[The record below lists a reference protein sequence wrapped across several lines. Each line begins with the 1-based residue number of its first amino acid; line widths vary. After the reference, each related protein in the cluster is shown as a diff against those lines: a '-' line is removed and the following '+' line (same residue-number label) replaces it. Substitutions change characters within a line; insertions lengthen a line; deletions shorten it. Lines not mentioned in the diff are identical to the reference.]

1 MATGH
6 KIAITLWLP
15 VKNNGTTGRAIIN
28 QKLRILIGFGFAFL
42 FLIAS
47 ASLLFITESALST
60 WQQLQE
66 LPTWVMTTLFLV
78 FGSLG
83 LLCTWIILRLFFP
96 RKSKTKQAASA
107 LDLNQEEAL
116 NERILK
122 ASEAGVDIEA
132 VEDIIED
139 LKVRRAE
146 GRIYISFFG
155 EVNMGKSSIISA
167 MLPDAKPSISA
178 IGGST
183 TEIKH
188 YVWKSKANDQ
198 LIISD
203 VPGSAQANKFLSKEL
218 GLDEATRAHIVIY
231 VCDGDLN
238 RNQFQEINA
247 LLALNKPTIIAL
259 NKSDHYNDIELH
271 KIKRKIRERLSND
284 YAKDI
289 TENNIGKNITKNAA
303 KNVEHK
309 AEKKVKNRDQ
319 GKLKNAPKNIVAD
332 IVSIQTNGTE
342 TVIRISPEGEEE
354 TLTLPTPPQVNALT
368 KAVQLTIDNSAA
380 SLENLRD
387 ASVFVLAES
396 YLNQAERDH
405 KKQQAEEVVQ
415 QYTRKALI
423 GAVAAVSPGTDI
435 IVQAYLGTSM
445 VKALCDIYEVPARE
459 FDVDKF
465 LKLIQ
470 SHVGKKFPIILAII
484 GNVFKAF
491 PGIGTITGGLIHAV
505 AYGLIFDTLGK
516 SIIRTHESRGDIR
529 PAVAAKVF
537 QETLSEDLESRTK
550 GFIKTALQAKRNF
563 KKLQRNEA

>member
-1 MATGH
+1 
-6 KIAITLWLP
+6 
-15 VKNNGTTGRAIIN
+15 
-28 QKLRILIGFGFAFL
+28 L

-66 LPTWVMTTLFLV
+66 LPTWVMTTLFLI

-83 LLCTWIILRLFFP
+83 LLCTWIILRLFYP
-96 RKSKTKQAASA
+96 RKLKPKQAESA

-116 NERILK
+116 NKRILK

-146 GRIYISFFG
+146 GKIYISFFG

-167 MLPDAKPSISA
+167 MLPTAKPSIGA

-259 NKSDHYNDIELH
+259 NKSDLYNDIELH

-284 YAKDI
+284 NAPANIADYAKD
-289 TENNIGKNITKNAA
+289 NTKDNA
-303 KNVEHK
+303 
-309 AEKKVKNRDQ
+309 KNRDQ
-319 GKLKNAPKNIVAD
+319 DRLKNEAKNIVED

-342 TVIRISPEGEEE
+342 TVIRIASDGEEE
-354 TLTLPTPPQVNALT
+354 TLTRPIPPQVNALT
-368 KAVQLTIDNSAA
+368 KAVSTHY
-380 SLENLRD
+380 R
-387 ASVFVLAES
+387 
-396 YLNQAERDH
+396 
-405 KKQQAEEVVQ
+405 QQCGEF
-415 QYTRKALI
+415 
-423 GAVAAVSPGTDI
+423 
-435 IVQAYLGTSM
+435 
-445 VKALCDIYEVPARE
+445 RE
-459 FDVDKF
+459 FTRCLCF
-465 LKLIQ
+465 CTRRKL
-470 SHVGKKFPIILAII
+470 
-484 GNVFKAF
+484 FK
-491 PGIGTITGGLIHAV
+491 PG
-505 AYGLIFDTLGK
+505 
-516 SIIRTHESRGDIR
+516 
-529 PAVAAKVF
+529 
-537 QETLSEDLESRTK
+537 
-550 GFIKTALQAKRNF
+550 
-563 KKLQRNEA
+563 

>member
-1 MATGH
+1 MVSGSNH
-6 KIAITLWLP
+6 RM
-15 VKNNGTTGRAIIN
+15 TGRAVIN
-28 QKLRILIGFGFAFL
+28 QKLRLLVGFGFAFL

-60 WQQLQE
+60 WQQLQA
-66 LPTWVMTTLFLV
+66 LPSWVMTTIFLV
-78 FGSLG
+78 FGILG
-83 LLCTWIILRLFFP
+83 LLCTWIIMRLFYP
-96 RKSKTKQAASA
+96 RKAKSKKTDPASD
-107 LDLNQEEAL
+107 LDPEEAL
-116 NERILK
+116 SKRMQK
-122 ASEAGVDIEA
+122 ASAAGVDIEA

-139 LKVRRAE
+139 LKNRRAE
-146 GRIYISFFG
+146 GKLYISFFG

-167 MLPDAKPSISA
+167 MLPDAKPIISA

-188 YVWKSKANDQ
+188 YVWKSSANDQ

-203 VPGSAQANKFLSKEL
+203 VPGSAQANKFLSKDL
-218 GLDEATRAHIVIY
+218 GQDEATRAHIVIY

-238 RNQFQEINA
+238 RNQFQEVNA
-247 LLALNKPTIIAL
+247 LLALNKPTILAL
-259 NKSDHYNDIELH
+259 NKSDHYNDIELQ
-271 KIKRKIRERLSND
+271 KIKRKIRERLSS
-284 YAKDI
+284 
-289 TENNIGKNITKNAA
+289 E
-303 KNVEHK
+303 
-309 AEKKVKNRDQ
+309 KVKE
-319 GKLKNAPKNIVAD
+319 
-332 IVSIQTNGTE
+332 IVSIQTSRRE
-342 TVIRISPEGEEE
+342 TAIRILSDGREESV
-354 TLTLPTPPQVNALT
+354 TLNTPPQVSALT
-368 KAVQLTIDNSAA
+368 KAVQMTIDNSAS

-396 YLNQAERDH
+396 YLDRAESAH
-405 KKQQAEEVVQ
+405 KKQQAEEVVR

-445 VKALCDIYEVPARE
+445 VKALCDIYEVPARD
-459 FDVDKF
+459 FDIDKF

-470 SHVGKKFPIILAII
+470 SHVGKKFPIILAVI

-491 PGIGTITGGLIHAV
+491 PGIGTVTGGLIHAV

-516 SIIRTHESRGDIR
+516 SIIRTHESRGDVP

-550 GFIKTALQAKRNF
+550 GFIKTALKARKNF